1 MAYYLAKG
9 GIKVPI
15 RLRLRSYNRRVPLFL
30 SFASDIGA
38 VVLLL

>member
-15 RLRLRSYNRRVPLFL
+15 RLRLRLRSYNRRVPLFL
-30 SFASDIGA
+30 SFA
-38 VVLLL
+38 